1 MKIIEIK
8 NLSISTPEKNIVN
21 NISFDINS
29 NEILAL
35 IGSSGSGKS
44 QMSRAIKGISK
55 LKVDGIIRYN
65 NIEDIEIGYIFQ
77 DFAECLNPVLKIKNQ
92 IIEAVIYHKRLNKK
106 DSIIKAKKT
115 LNDLNLDESVLEK
128 YPFEL
133 SGGQKQRIVIA
144 ICLMMDPKLLICDE
158 ITTGLDNI
166 NEYEIL
172 NLVTNLNIPVLLIT
186 HNINAVRKFS
196 DRIIF
201 INNGE
206 VIEVEKVEDLKK
218 YSDIEYINAMNRVL
232 EDEFN

>member
-1 MKIIEIK
+1 MKMIEIK
-8 NLSISTPEKNIVN
+8 NLSISAPEKNIIN

-44 QMSRAIKGISK
+44 QIARAIKGISK
-55 LKVDGIIRYN
+55 LKLNGTINYG
-65 NIEDIEIGYIFQ
+65 NISNIEIGYIFQ
-77 DFAECLNPVLKIKNQ
+77 DFAECLNPVLKIKEQ
-92 IIEAVIYHKRLNKK
+92 IIEASIYHKKLSKK
-106 DSIIKAKKT
+106 DAIIKAKKV
-115 LNDLNLDESVLEK
+115 LKDLNLDENVLEK

-133 SGGQKQRIVIA
+133 SGGQKQRIVIG
-144 ICLMMDPKLLICDE
+144 ICLMMEPKLLICDE

-172 NLVTNLNIPVLLIT
+172 ELVSNLNISVLLIT

-201 INNGE
+201 VNNKE
-206 VIEVEKVEDLKK
+206 IIKVKTVEDLKK
-218 YSDIEYINAMNRVL
+218 YSNIEYINAMNRML

>member
-1 MKIIEIK
+1 MKMIEIK
-8 NLSISTPEKNIVN
+8 NLSISAPDKNIIN
-21 NISFDINS
+21 NISFDINR
-29 NEILAL
+29 NEILSL

-44 QMSRAIKGISK
+44 QIARAIKGMSK
-55 LKVDGIIRYN
+55 LKLDGTVKYI
-65 NIEDIEIGYIFQ
+65 DISDVEIGYIFQ
-77 DFAECLNPVLKIKNQ
+77 DFAECLNPVLKIKEQ
-92 IIEAVIYHKRLNKK
+92 IIEASIYHKRLNKR
-106 DSIIKAKKT
+106 DAIIKAKKI
-115 LNDLNLDESVLEK
+115 LNDLNLNENVLEK

-172 NLVTNLNIPVLLIT
+172 NLVANLNISVLLIT

-206 VIEVEKVEDLKK
+206 IIEVEKVEDLKK
-218 YSDIEYINAMNRVL
+218 YSNIEYIDAMNRML
-232 EDEFN
+232 EDEFD